1 MCFVQDA
8 TVGELGICGHSAN
21 LYIFIVVSDIFIY
34 VLYIYIYTSMYI
46 YIYTV
51 YVYIYIYIH
60 IYTYIIYNCIDLGNS
75 NPMLLMTTTSQTCYR
90 PMSCLLP
97 TSPTLPHTS
106 YCTRNLNQRSP
117 ALRRPCSS
125 GFFESM
131 FSFKIGAFGLGTWGT
146 VSKNGKSV
154 ALGWII

>member
-1 MCFVQDA
+1 MYC
-8 TVGELGICGHSAN
+8 
-21 LYIFIVVSDIFIY
+21 
-34 VLYIYIYTSMYI
+34 IYIYTSMYI
-46 YIYTV
+46 YIYILYT
-51 YVYIYIYIH
+51 YIYIYIYIYTH

-154 ALGWII
+154 ALGWIIWKLAGNHRFSMFFPSKLRLSCRVSPDLF

>member
-1 MCFVQDA
+1 
-8 TVGELGICGHSAN
+8 
-21 LYIFIVVSDIFIY
+21 
-34 VLYIYIYTSMYI
+34 
-46 YIYTV
+46 
-51 YVYIYIYIH
+51 
-60 IYTYIIYNCIDLGNS
+60 
-75 NPMLLMTTTSQTCYR
+75 MLLMTTTSQTCYR

-154 ALGWII
+154 ALGWIIWKLAGKHRFSMFFPSKLRLSCRVPLICFKRGSKIWTKIICLDFVFGLSSNFVWIKQLRSIPNSLVAWDGFLRDH